1 MKGRKKREGTG
12 VCMCEVVMGAGEHNQ
27 VRGRKKRE
35 GTGMCVCVCEVVMGA
50 GEHSQ
55 VLT

>member
-35 GTGMCVCVCEVVMGA
+35 VRKRKKREDN
-50 GEHSQ
+50 
-55 VLT
+55 

>member
-27 VRGRKKRE
+27 VRGRKKRD
-35 GTGMCVCVCEVVMGA
+35 GTGVCVCVCVCVC
-50 GEHSQ
+50 
-55 VLT
+55 V